1 MVRMRKVVVIGAGAF
16 GGWTALHL
24 LRAGVKVT
32 LLDSWG
38 PGNPRAS
45 SGGETRI
52 IRGAYGP
59 DQPYTEMTAR
69 AMKHWRSH
77 EKQWKRK
84 FFHSTGVLFMA
95 ANGDDAWES
104 GSREAL
110 EQAGIAHKALSLGEM
125 KKQWPQ
131 INYEGIDWGLFEP
144 DSGYLTARAACQA
157 VVEGFVGEGGQ
168 YMRAPVRGEGL
179 EFGARKGIALMDGS
193 RVEADRYVFACGP
206 WMGQLFPQTLGD
218 KIRATQQHVFF
229 FGVPAGDTRFDE
241 TQLPVWADHRG
252 RFLYGI
258 PGHGARAFKIADDT
272 RGPKFDPT
280 SGERVASPE
289 RARLA
294 QEYMEFRFPG
304 MRGAPLIK
312 GRVCQYEQ
320 TEDSHFV
327 VDRHPADERIW
338 LVGGG
343 SGHGFKHGPALGE
356 MVARLVLKD
365 AEAEPCW
372 TLARFSRK
380 LGA

>member
-1 MVRMRKVVVIGAGAF
+1 
-16 GGWTALHL
+16 
-24 LRAGVKVT
+24 
-32 LLDSWG
+32 
-38 PGNPRAS
+38 
-45 SGGETRI
+45 
-52 IRGAYGP
+52 
-59 DQPYTEMTAR
+59 
-69 AMKHWRSH
+69 
-77 EKQWKRK
+77 
-84 FFHSTGVLFMA
+84 
-95 ANGDDAWES
+95 
-104 GSREAL
+104 
-110 EQAGIAHKALSLGEM
+110 
-125 KKQWPQ
+125 
-131 INYEGIDWGLFEP
+131 
-144 DSGYLTARAACQA
+144 
-157 VVEGFVGEGGQ
+157 
-168 YMRAPVRGEGL
+168 
-179 EFGARKGIALMDGS
+179 
-193 RVEADRYVFACGP
+193 
-206 WMGQLFPQTLGD
+206 MGQLFPQTLGD
-218 KIRATQQHVFF
+218 KIRATQQDVFF